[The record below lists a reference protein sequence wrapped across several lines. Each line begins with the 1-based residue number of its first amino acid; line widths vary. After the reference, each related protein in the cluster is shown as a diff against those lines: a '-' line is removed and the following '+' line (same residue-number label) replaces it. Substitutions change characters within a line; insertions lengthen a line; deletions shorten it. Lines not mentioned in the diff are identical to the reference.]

1 MISRRSGSSGS
12 RNKSFPGSQPQSSPT
27 WCPLEIQWK
36 DERGETA
43 SHITPNQHLPKYV
56 SLLDK
61 GALPPK
67 DLKNSI
73 LFRCSL
79 RSRLRNNNPKEESSI
94 KNCISQDLIE
104 MVVALQG
111 QVDQQGRKV
120 KSQSSCYISCRCR
133 CLCQNLLF
141 MAHCKWCHENSQFF
155 LCPDWRL
162 GRLYWQHVDKNSRG
176 DTNIAYVQKTPNMNM
191 Y

>member
-1 MISRRSGSSGS
+1 MSCMGQLEMETWCNSSTCFLGQALWEKDQMRRSQIWDGIPWSRTIPVHTRTPAWDLQTVGYSIVLRSNFVNKCFDDKKPFRLKMISRRSGSSGS

-73 LFRCSL
+73 LFRCSI
-79 RSRLRNNNPKEESSI
+79 RSKLRNNNPKEDSS
-94 KNCISQDLIE
+94 
-104 MVVALQG
+104 
-111 QVDQQGRKV
+111 
-120 KSQSSCYISCRCR
+120 Y
-133 CLCQNLLF
+133 
-141 MAHCKWCHENSQFF
+141 
-155 LCPDWRL
+155 
-162 GRLYWQHVDKNSRG
+162 
-176 DTNIAYVQKTPNMNM
+176 QKL
-191 Y
+191 

>member
-27 WCPLEIQWK
+27 WCSLEIQWE

-43 SHITPNQHLPKYV
+43 SHSTPNQHLSKYV

-73 LFRCSL
+73 LFRCSI
-79 RSRLRNNNPKEESSI
+79 RSKLRNNNPKEDPSYQKLNLPGLNRDGSSTAGASWPTRQKGEESIFVLNIMSMSMSKLTI
-94 KNCISQDLIE
+94 HGSLQMVSWEFSVFPLSRLATWKIISTT
-104 MVVALQG
+104 
-111 QVDQQGRKV
+111 
-120 KSQSSCYISCRCR
+120 C
-133 CLCQNLLF
+133 
-141 MAHCKWCHENSQFF
+141 W
-155 LCPDWRL
+155 
-162 GRLYWQHVDKNSRG
+162 
-176 DTNIAYVQKTPNMNM
+176 
-191 Y
+191 